1 MIPDA
6 NTKYRSQI
14 LSPQAANRR
23 KIRLLLFSLI
33 ATILFFEIT
42 SADVVVQRWFFDA
55 EIDSWIIDRDQPW
68 LRFILYDG
76 VKKLYF
82 GIVIILAALIFSSS
96 LARFGLPMS
105 SAKSFDQ
112 QTLKV
117 ILVSLVLIPLFVNG
131 LKAVTNVPCPK
142 DLALFGGNY
151 PHVTLFRGYPND
163 FHQLDRIRCYPA
175 GHASGGFALMA
186 LGFLGKTRK
195 AQTTIAS
202 TACVL
207 GWLVGF
213 YKMGIGDHFLG
224 HTAVTML
231 IAMIVILLV
240 DRSLR
245 LRST

>member
-42 SADVVVQRWFFDA
+42 SVDVVVQRWFFDA
-55 EIDSWIIDRDQPW
+55 EIDSWIIESDQPW
-68 LRFILYDG
+68 LRFIFYDG

-82 GIVIILAALIFSSS
+82 GIVIIFSVLIFSPS
-96 LARFGLPMS
+96 LARFGLPVAC
-105 SAKSFDQ
+105 AKSFDQ

-117 ILVSLVLIPLFVNG
+117 ILVSLILIPLFVNG

-151 PHVTLFRGYPND
+151 PHITLFRGYPPE
-163 FHQLDRIRCYPA
+163 FLQQGPIRCYPA

-186 LGFLGKTRK
+186 LSLLGKTRR

-202 TACVL
+202 AACVL
-207 GWLVGF
+207 GWVVGL

>member
-1 MIPDA
+1 MSVVIKE
-6 NTKYRSQI
+6 NRGRF
-14 LSPQAANRR
+14 LSPQSTNSRHL
-23 KIRLLLFSLI
+23 LLLFCALI
-33 ATILFFEIT
+33 ATILFFETT
-42 SADVVVQRWFFDA
+42 SADVVVQRWLFDA

-68 LRFILYDG
+68 LRFIFYDG

-82 GIVIILAALIFSSS
+82 GIVIIFSVLIFSPS
-96 LARFGLPMS
+96 LARFGLPVTC
-105 SAKSFDQ
+105 AKSFDQ

-117 ILVSLVLIPLFVNG
+117 ILVSLILIPLFVNG

-151 PHVTLFRGYPND
+151 PHITLFRGYPPE
-163 FHQLDRIRCYPA
+163 FLQQGPIRCYPA

-186 LGFLGKTRK
+186 LSLLGKTRR

-202 TACVL
+202 AACVL
-207 GWLVGF
+207 GWVVGL

>member
-1 MIPDA
+1 MSVVIKE
-6 NTKYRSQI
+6 NRGRF
-14 LSPQAANRR
+14 LSPQSTNSRHL
-23 KIRLLLFSLI
+23 LLLFCALI
-33 ATILFFEIT
+33 ATILFFETT
-42 SADVVVQRWFFDA
+42 SADVVVQRWLFDA

-68 LRFILYDG
+68 LRFIFYDG

-82 GIVIILAALIFSSS
+82 GIVIIFSVLIFSPI

-117 ILVSLVLIPLFVNG
+117 ILVSLILIPLFVNG

-151 PHVTLFRGYPND
+151 PHITLFRGYPPE
-163 FHQLDRIRCYPA
+163 FLQQGPIRCYPA

-186 LGFLGKTRK
+186 LSLLGKTRR

-202 TACVL
+202 AACVL
-207 GWLVGF
+207 GWVVGL

>member
-1 MIPDA
+1 MSVVIKE
-6 NTKYRSQI
+6 NRGRF
-14 LSPQAANRR
+14 LSPQSTNSRHL
-23 KIRLLLFSLI
+23 LLLFCALI
-33 ATILFFEIT
+33 ATILFFETT
-42 SADVVVQRWFFDA
+42 SADVVVQRWLFDA

-68 LRFILYDG
+68 LRFIFYDG

-82 GIVIILAALIFSSS
+82 GIVIIFSVLIFSPS
-96 LARFGLPMS
+96 LARFGLPVAC
-105 SAKSFDQ
+105 AKSFDQ

-117 ILVSLVLIPLFVNG
+117 ILVSLILIPLFVNG

-151 PHVTLFRGYPND
+151 PHITLFRGYPPE
-163 FHQLDRIRCYPA
+163 FLQQGPIRCYPA

>member
-1 MIPDA
+1 MSVVIKE
-6 NTKYRSQI
+6 NRGRF
-14 LSPQAANRR
+14 LSPQSTNSRHL
-23 KIRLLLFSLI
+23 LLLFCALI
-33 ATILFFEIT
+33 ATILFFETT
-42 SADVVVQRWFFDA
+42 SADVVVQRWLFDA

-68 LRFILYDG
+68 LRFIFYDG

-82 GIVIILAALIFSSS
+82 GIVIIFSVLIFSPS
-96 LARFGLPMS
+96 LARFGLPVAC
-105 SAKSFDQ
+105 AKSFDQ

-117 ILVSLVLIPLFVNG
+117 ILVSLILIPLFVNG

-151 PHVTLFRGYPND
+151 PHITLFRGYPPE
-163 FHQLDRIRCYPA
+163 FLQQGPIRCYPA

-186 LGFLGKTRK
+186 LSLLGKTRR

-202 TACVL
+202 AACVL
-207 GWLVGF
+207 GWVVGL

>member
-1 MIPDA
+1 MSVVIKE
-6 NTKYRSQI
+6 NRGRF
-14 LSPQAANRR
+14 LSPQSTNSRHL
-23 KIRLLLFSLI
+23 LLLFCALI
-33 ATILFFEIT
+33 ATILFFETT
-42 SADVVVQRWFFDA
+42 SADVVVQRWLFDA

-68 LRFILYDG
+68 LRFIFYDG

-82 GIVIILAALIFSSS
+82 GIVIIFSVLIFSPS
-96 LARFGLPMS
+96 LARFGLPVAC
-105 SAKSFDQ
+105 AKSFDQ

-117 ILVSLVLIPLFVNG
+117 ILVSLILIPLFVNG

-151 PHVTLFRGYPND
+151 PHITLFRGYPPE
-163 FHQLDRIRCYPA
+163 FLQQGPIRCYPA

-186 LGFLGKTRK
+186 LSLLGKTCR

-202 TACVL
+202 AACVL
-207 GWLVGF
+207 GWVVGL

>member
-1 MIPDA
+1 MSVVIKE
-6 NTKYRSQI
+6 NRGRF
-14 LSPQAANRR
+14 LSPQSTNSRHL
-23 KIRLLLFSLI
+23 LLLFCALI
-33 ATILFFEIT
+33 ATILFFETT
-42 SADVVVQRWFFDA
+42 SADVVVQRWLFDA
-55 EIDSWIIDRDQPW
+55 KIDSWIIDRDQPW
-68 LRFILYDG
+68 LRFIFYDG

-82 GIVIILAALIFSSS
+82 GIVIIFSVLIFSPS
-96 LARFGLPMS
+96 LARFGLPVAC
-105 SAKSFDQ
+105 AKSFDQ

-117 ILVSLVLIPLFVNG
+117 ILASLILIPLFVNG

-151 PHVTLFRGYPND
+151 PHITLFRGYPPE
-163 FHQLDRIRCYPA
+163 FLQQGPIRCYPA

-186 LGFLGKTRK
+186 LSLLGKTRR

-202 TACVL
+202 AACVL
-207 GWLVGF
+207 GWVVGL

>member
-1 MIPDA
+1 MSVVIKE
-6 NTKYRSQI
+6 NRGRF
-14 LSPQAANRR
+14 LSPQSTNSRHL
-23 KIRLLLFSLI
+23 LLLFCALI
-33 ATILFFEIT
+33 ATILFFETT
-42 SADVVVQRWFFDA
+42 SADVVVQRWLFDA

-68 LRFILYDG
+68 LRFIFYDG

-82 GIVIILAALIFSSS
+82 GIVIIFSVLIFSPS
-96 LARFGLPMS
+96 LARFGLPVAC
-105 SAKSFDQ
+105 AKSFDQ

-117 ILVSLVLIPLFVNG
+117 ILVSLILIPLFVNG

-151 PHVTLFRGYPND
+151 PHITLFRGYPPE
-163 FHQLDRIRCYPA
+163 FLQQGPIRCYPA

-186 LGFLGKTRK
+186 LSLLGKTRR

-202 TACVL
+202 AACIL
-207 GWLVGF
+207 GWVVGL

>member
-1 MIPDA
+1 MSVVIKE
-6 NTKYRSQI
+6 NRGRF
-14 LSPQAANRR
+14 LSPQSTNSRHL
-23 KIRLLLFSLI
+23 LLLFCALI
-33 ATILFFEIT
+33 ATILFFETT
-42 SADVVVQRWFFDA
+42 SADVVVQRWLFDA

-68 LRFILYDG
+68 LRFIFYDG

-82 GIVIILAALIFSSS
+82 GIVIIFSVLIFSPS
-96 LARFGLPMS
+96 LARFGLPVAC
-105 SAKSFDQ
+105 AKSFDQ

-117 ILVSLVLIPLFVNG
+117 ILASLILIPLFVNG

-151 PHVTLFRGYPND
+151 PHITLFRGYPPE
-163 FHQLDRIRCYPA
+163 FLQQGPIRCYPA

-186 LGFLGKTRK
+186 LSLLGKTRR

-202 TACVL
+202 AACVL
-207 GWLVGF
+207 GWVVGL

>member
-1 MIPDA
+1 
-6 NTKYRSQI
+6 
-14 LSPQAANRR
+14 
-23 KIRLLLFSLI
+23 
-33 ATILFFEIT
+33 
-42 SADVVVQRWFFDA
+42 
-55 EIDSWIIDRDQPW
+55 
-68 LRFILYDG
+68 
-76 VKKLYF
+76 
-82 GIVIILAALIFSSS
+82 
-96 LARFGLPMS
+96 MS

-117 ILVSLVLIPLFVNG
+117 ILVSPILIPLFVNG
-131 LKAVTNVPCPK
+131 LKAVANIPCSK

-163 FHQLDRIRCYPA
+163 FLQLDRIRCYPA

-186 LGFLGKTRK
+186 LGLLGKTRK
-195 AQTTIAS
+195 AQTAIAS

-213 YKMGIGDHFLG
+213 YKMGISDHFLG

>member
-1 MIPDA
+1 MSVVIKE
-6 NTKYRSQI
+6 NRGRF
-14 LSPQAANRR
+14 LSPQSTNSRHL
-23 KIRLLLFSLI
+23 LLLFCALI
-33 ATILFFEIT
+33 ATILFFETT
-42 SADVVVQRWFFDA
+42 SADVVVQRWLFDA
-55 EIDSWIIDRDQPW
+55 KIDSWIIDRDQPW
-68 LRFILYDG
+68 LRFIFYDG

-82 GIVIILAALIFSSS
+82 GIVIIFSVLIFSPS
-96 LARFGLPMS
+96 LARFGLPVAC
-105 SAKSFDQ
+105 AKSFDQ

-117 ILVSLVLIPLFVNG
+117 ILVSLILIPLFVNG

-151 PHVTLFRGYPND
+151 PHITLFRGYPPE
-163 FHQLDRIRCYPA
+163 FLQQGPIRCYPA

-186 LGFLGKTRK
+186 LSLLGKTRR

-202 TACVL
+202 AACVL
-207 GWLVGF
+207 GWVVGL